1 MAASTPGRAP
11 WGTSPIP
18 VRSPDPMSSI
28 LRILVP
34 ALVVALAAVSL
45 AASPAFARGGSGSG
59 GGTTTTPAPSLSYC
73 PQDPALWSVVQ
84 PDGSTIFANEASGA
98 GCVFVRSYLA
108 GYLRLDSVILAP
120 GWTYV
125 VEKNGEGTASR
136 VELQFTETATGR
148 TVDFRTEFGK
158 ARIG

>member
-1 MAASTPGRAP
+1 
-11 WGTSPIP
+11 
-18 VRSPDPMSSI
+18 MSST
-28 LRILVP
+28 LRIFVP
-34 ALVVALAAVSL
+34 ILAVALAAVSL
-45 AASPAFARGGSGSG
+45 TVAPAFASGG
-59 GGTTTTPAPSLSYC
+59 GGTTAIPTASYC
-73 PQDPALWSVVQ
+73 PQDPEQWVVVQ
-84 PDGSTIFANEASGA
+84 PDGSTVFANEASGA

-125 VEKNGEGTASR
+125 VKKNGEGTSSR

-158 ARIG
+158 TRIG

>member
-1 MAASTPGRAP
+1 
-11 WGTSPIP
+11 
-18 VRSPDPMSSI
+18 MSSF
-28 LRILVP
+28 LRVLVP
-34 ALVVALAAVSL
+34 TFVVALAAVTF
-45 AASPAFARGGSGSG
+45 AVAPAFAKGGSGSG
-59 GGTTTTPAPSLSYC
+59 GGGGTLPAPTSYC

-125 VEKNGEGTASR
+125 VKKNGEGTSSR
-136 VELQFTETATGR
+136 VELQFTETATGNK
-148 TVDFRTEFGK
+148 VDFLIEFGK
-158 ARIG
+158 TRIG